1 MKGRRV
7 KRIVKIRDEKK
18 EWELIE
24 GEVEEEGEIKKLIE
38 VIEWEGR
45 VEMRKDWLGKWWEKK
60 RKEGKKRGGRSVEV
74 KE

>member
-45 VEMRKDWLGKWWEKK
+45 VEID
-60 RKEGKKRGGRSVEV
+60 
-74 KE
+74 